1 MSALKTI
8 TDLMSET
15 EVYKRFPNI
24 FADKELREARQ
35 AGDIEWYNLRKGP
48 HYSEDQLIAYLNK
61 RLRKPCQNRPLA
73 PENPQQ
79 PETHAPGSSKTSGSG
94 KRRGRPISIVTGM
107 PPMENDDVLIARAL
121 EQTT

>member
-8 TDLMSET
+8 ADLMSET
-15 EVYKRFPNI
+15 EVYKRFPSI

-35 AGDIEWYNLRKGP
+35 TGDIEWYNLRKGP

-73 PENPQQ
+73 PESLEA
-79 PETHAPGSSKTSGSG
+79 PEHGSSATNGSAR
-94 KRRGRPISIVTGM
+94 KRVRLISTDTGM
-107 PPMENDDVLIARAL
+107 SPPMESDDALIARAL
-121 EQTT
+121 ERTT